1 VVAGVGTEDRCSAR
15 GGDEGGMG
23 DGECSLHLLR
33 APAMLCIVLPA
44 PDTSW
49 LRAENNQVLD
59 TVAAG
64 REVITVARGMGSGC
78 CAHEGSCMQAPCAR
92 VDRGEWYMLERH
104 LVREEAIKAAPAMG
118 NDHRTCCARRR
129 Q

>member
-1 VVAGVGTEDRCSAR
+1 
-15 GGDEGGMG
+15 
-23 DGECSLHLLR
+23 LHLLR
-33 APAMLCIVLPA
+33 APAMLCVVLV

-78 CAHEGSCMQAPCAR
+78 CAREGSYMQAPYAR

-118 NDHRTCCARRR
+118 NDHRTRCARRR